1 MFSKKLKN
9 APEGFTFD
17 DFLLVPAASAVEPKD
32 VVTISRVSR
41 NHELNI
47 PIISSAMDTVTEA
60 EMAITLAQEGGMGVI
75 HRNMTIKEQVEEVK
89 KVKRSSDL
97 TIRDVITIDPE
108 ASVKESIQMMDE
120 EDVSGL
126 PVVEKGTVVGII
138 SRRDITPL
146 LNSLETMQ
154 VREVMTEE
162 VVTISEST
170 TPEEALDIAYENK
183 VERLPVVDGKKI
195 VGIVTIRDIIERKK
209 YPNAS
214 RDKKGRFLVA
224 AATGPFDLE
233 RAMALDEAGVDI
245 IAVDCAHAHNLNV
258 VNFAG
263 ELKDNIQADLI
274 VGNIATFKAAEDL
287 LAQEVDGLK
296 VGIGGGSICTTRIIA
311 GVGVP
316 QLTAISEAADAAQ
329 DYDVPIIGDGGLR
342 YSGDMAK
349 AIAVGADC
357 VMLGNLLAGTEE
369 APGEVVIMNGRKFKQ
384 YRGMGSLGAMTGG
397 IGAGTDRY
405 FQDVKGP
412 MKHAK
417 LVPEG
422 VEGVTPYKGSA
433 SEVLYQLIGGLK
445 ASMGY
450 CGAKDIEAMQKDTTM
465 VRITSSGI
473 TESHPH
479 DMFITNESPNYPTT
493 RLM

>member
-17 DFLLVPAASAVEPKD
+17 DFLLVPAASSVEPKD
-32 VVTISRVSR
+32 VVTASRVSR

-60 EMAITLAQEGGMGVI
+60 EMAIALAQEGGMGVI
-75 HRNMTIKEQVEEVK
+75 HRNMTIKEQVDEVK

-97 TIRDVITIDPE
+97 TIRDVITIDPD

-126 PVVEKGTVVGII
+126 PVVEKGNVVGII

-146 LNSLETMQ
+146 LNSLEKLQ

-214 RDKKGRFLVA
+214 RDGKGRFLVA

-233 RAMALDEAGVDI
+233 RAMALDDAGADI

-258 VNFAG
+258 VQFAG
-263 ELKDNIQADLI
+263 ELKDNIEADLI
-274 VGNIATFKAAEDL
+274 VGNIATYQAAEDL
-287 LAQEVDGLK
+287 LAREVDGLK

-342 YSGDMAK
+342 YSGDVAK

-369 APGEVVIMNGRKFKQ
+369 SPGEVVIMNGRKFKQ

-450 CGAKDIEAMQKDTTM
+450 CGAQNISAMQSIPM
-465 VRITSSGI
+465 QLLGR
-473 TESHPH
+473 
-479 DMFITNESPNYPTT
+479 
-493 RLM
+493 